1 MPTKSRPARVQP
13 AAVNG
18 QTKAVVVDQ
27 SAEDSVRAY
36 LSFISDPSS
45 SVDAEQIS
53 SLEKSLASS
62 TDPLE
67 QLRLA
72 ARLEVAKLPSGSAA
86 TADFIRDAKRWADAE
101 GVSASAFKQ
110 MGVSDDVL
118 RKAGIL
124 KSTRGGAKRR
134 PATTERSGRRVTVD
148 HIQTWA
154 LSQSDPFTIKDVTL
168 AIGGSLVT
176 ANKALQ
182 NLVDEGSLSNLGPAE
197 GHRGPGRAPARFAAA
212 KRRRGKA

>member
-36 LSFISDPSS
+36 LSFISDPTS
-45 SVDAEQIS
+45 SVDTAQIS
-53 SLEKSLASS
+53 MLEDSLART
-62 TDPLE
+62 TDPVE
-67 QLRLA
+67 RLRLA
-72 ARLEVAKLPSGSAA
+72 ARLEVAKVPSG
-86 TADFIRDAKRWADAE
+86 TTVTQDFIRDAKRWAEAE

-110 MGVSDDVL
+110 LGVSDDVL
-118 RKAGIL
+118 RKAGIV
-124 KSTRGGAKRR
+124 KSTRGGARRR

-148 HIQTWA
+148 NIKTWA
-154 LSQSDPFTIKDVTL
+154 LSQSEPFTIKDVTL

-182 NLVDEGSLSNLGPAE
+182 NLVDEGSLANLGPAE

-212 KRRRGKA
+212 KRRRGKS

>member
-36 LSFISDPSS
+36 LSFLSDPSS
-45 SVDAEQIS
+45 SVDTEQIS
-53 SLEKSLASS
+53 MLEDSLADS
-62 TDPLE
+62 TDPVE
-67 QLRLA
+67 RLRLA
-72 ARLEVAKLPSGSAA
+72 ARLEVAKSPTG
-86 TADFIRDAKRWADAE
+86 TTVTQDFIRDAKRWAETE

-110 MGVSDDVL
+110 LGVSDDVL
-118 RKAGIL
+118 RKAGIV
-124 KSTRGGAKRR
+124 KGTRGAGRR
-134 PATTERSGRRVTVD
+134 RAAATERSGRRVTVD
-148 HIQTWA
+148 SIKNWA
-154 LSQSDPFTIKDVTL
+154 LSQSEPFTIKDVTL

-182 NLVDEGSLSNLGPAE
+182 TLVDDGSLSNLGPAE
-197 GHRGPGRAPARFAAA
+197 GHRGPGRAPARFAPA
-212 KRRRGKA
+212 KRRRGKS